1 MKIPR
6 IGALLKM
13 RTAGQRQ
20 RERLNYPAES
30 RWRAILDRMRGVCNE
45 NPAAAL
51 LGLPGFA
58 RVQSRRI
65 VRPADGSFQ
74 AYGRADWYQ
83 TGRGETKV
91 AVESDRSQHWLWPYR
106 ITFVADDAT
115 GLLPRD
121 VLGVMEV
128 LPDFQMT
135 MLELAFDFADEM
147 TRRYVRQ
154 HLLFGKARPLPSV
167 NGTEYWGTRKGMK
180 RVQCYFKREIQAF
193 RIEIEMRPRFLRH
206 YHIQDLFDFHKLVRI
221 LPRHHIYFA
230 RFNKQ
235 KLIRRLQRTGSSQ
248 KRQQEVVAMIDA
260 MAGNLWPTLNY
271 LREEVQMK
279 NTRRLLDPMPGNE
292 LVLQALETWAAQW
305 PKEPTQLGKKKD

>member
-1 MKIPR
+1 
-6 IGALLKM
+6 M
-13 RTAGQRQ
+13 RAAGQRQ
-20 RERLNYPAES
+20 RERLNYPAER

-51 LGLPGFA
+51 LGLPGFT

-121 VLGVMEV
+121 VLGVMEI

-135 MLELAFDFADEM
+135 MVELAFDFAGVL

-154 HLLFGKARPLPSV
+154 HLLFGKTRPVPSV
-167 NGTEYWGTRKGMK
+167 DGTDYWGTRNGMK
-180 RVQCYFKREIQAF
+180 RVQCYWKREIQSF
-193 RIEIEMRPRFLRH
+193 RVEIEMHPRFLQYYR
-206 YHIQDLFDFHKLVRI
+206 IKDPFDFHKVIGI
-221 LPRHHIYFA
+221 LPRRHIYFA
-230 RFNKQ
+230 RLNKQ
-235 KLIRRLQRTGSSQ
+235 KLIKRLQRMGLSQ
-248 KRQQEVVAMIDA
+248 KRQREVVAMVEVMD
-260 MAGNLWPTLNY
+260 GDLWATLNY
-271 LREEVQMK
+271 LRQEVQLK
-279 NTRRLLDPMPGNE
+279 NTRRLLDPMPANT

-305 PKEPTQLGKKKD
+305 PAATTRLGGKK